1 MAQVVRSIV
10 SALVDWYLRISQF
23 VLGVFAQIFTALK
36 FVAGWAV
43 KLLIPVVLLFLLYS
57 VYLER
62 SDFKKYQASDRGAAG
77 IINDPIDPDVSP
89 EKITYLDQNWSIND
103 SNWFYFATQGSNLI
117 PYDFF
122 LFLEQKDSDKPF
134 KDPENMNAF
143 RYLPQLESNGNPDAL
158 PVGMTKDTY
167 LGKSYIC
174 LLYTSPSPRDG
185 LLSRMPSSA

>member
-77 IINDPIDPDVSP
+77 IITTLLIQMFPLKKSPISI
-89 EKITYLDQNWSIND
+89 KIG
-103 SNWFYFATQGSNLI
+103 A
-117 PYDFF
+117 
-122 LFLEQKDSDKPF
+122 
-134 KDPENMNAF
+134 
-143 RYLPQLESNGNPDAL
+143 
-158 PVGMTKDTY
+158 
-167 LGKSYIC
+167 
-174 LLYTSPSPRDG
+174 
-185 LLSRMPSSA
+185 